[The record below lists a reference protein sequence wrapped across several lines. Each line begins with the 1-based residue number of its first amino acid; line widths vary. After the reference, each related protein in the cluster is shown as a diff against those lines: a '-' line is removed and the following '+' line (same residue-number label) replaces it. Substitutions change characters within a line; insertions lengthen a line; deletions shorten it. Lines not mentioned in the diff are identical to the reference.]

1 MPTLSSIQTSLTP
14 WTYQTP
20 YGSTT
25 FPLSTNNSTPSLYSN
40 NIQLTS
46 YTGNP
51 YPSTAFY
58 LDDTLTSLRP
68 QQKLISESETPIEY
82 PNLSQTYKT
91 PTILLKDTYTIP
103 NPAGFTYSTRGD
115 TVSNTGNVVPGSIWR
130 RAVTNGFQGLASGIG
145 NPMITQFTQP
155 AISTIWK
162 AKIIDNAP
170 DSRGE
175 NLDSPY
181 SVMPFTRKKQLIDW
195 NISKY
200 KDFRAFKGLTFSV
213 DNIRLDGASAAT
225 RGAFNNDAGGTVV
238 SALYAAASVVPGGAY
253 TAFNLESV
261 YGWGD
266 QGNPDA
272 LRRDFTIRSN
282 VATRW
287 KTGATAKDGKWV
299 PTNNAIERATEF
311 LGDKISVIDF
321 GQRRLK
327 DAYVWKPQWFAGE
340 EKWSKFNN
348 FISETDLTRDFIK
361 FYFTGP
367 SLNAGNVDGKDDIMV
382 FRAIIDS
389 FSDTHSPTWTAV
401 PMIGRADPN
410 YTYTG
415 YSREVNLS
423 FTIYATSRDEM
434 KPIYRKLNALAG
446 YTTPDYSVDSI
457 AMKSPWMRMTI
468 GDLLVQQ
475 PVIIN
480 SLAYTFI
487 DADTTWEINVEQD
500 PTMMQAPHKISVS
513 LGLNVLTDWLPEKNG
528 RFYSLA
534 KSFSANG
541 TPKEGGANWLG
552 DFGTNDQNLKQKRN
566 EAADQNSP
574 TNIPLEKTEYSKPA
588 GPDQFFQ
595 SENIIP
601 FYQ

>member
-20 YGSTT
+20 YGSTA

-91 PTILLKDTYTIP
+91 PTISLKDTYTVP

-115 TVSNTGNVVPGSIWR
+115 TVSNIGNIAPGSIFL
-130 RAVTNGFQGLASGIG
+130 RAGRNALQGLASGIG
-145 NPMITQFTQP
+145 NPLITQFTQP
-155 AISTIWK
+155 AISNLWK
-162 AKIIDNAP
+162 AGNIAP
-170 DSRGE
+170 DSRGD

-181 SVMPFTRKKQLIDW
+181 SIMPFTRKKQLIDW

-213 DNIRLDGASAAT
+213 DNIRLDGASAAA
-225 RGAFNNDAGGTVV
+225 RGAFNDDAGGTVL

-266 QGNPDA
+266 HGNPES
-272 LRRDFTIRSN
+272 LRRDFTIRTN

-287 KTGATAKDGKWV
+287 KSGTKPEDGKWV
-299 PTNNAIERATEF
+299 PTNNPIERATEF

-321 GQRRLK
+321 GQRKLK
-327 DAYVWKPQWFAGE
+327 DAYVWKPQWFTGNENWAGV
-340 EKWSKFNN
+340 NN
-348 FISETDLTRDFIK
+348 FLSATDLTRDFIK

-367 SLNAGNVDGKDDIMV
+367 SLNAGNKDGKDDIIV

-389 FSDTHSPTWTAV
+389 FSDTHSPSWTAV
-401 PMIGRADPN
+401 SMIGRADPN

-446 YTTPDYSVDSI
+446 YTTPDYSADSI

-513 LGLNVLTDWLPEKNG
+513 LGLNVLTDWLPEKKG
-528 RFYSLA
+528 KFYSLA
-534 KSFSANG
+534 KSFSSDG
-541 TPKEGGANWLG
+541 TPQEGGDNWLS
-552 DFGTNDQNLKQKRN
+552 DFGKTDQNLKIKRKQAESEQIESKSN
-566 EAADQNSP
+566 LNDGESA
-574 TNIPLEKTEYSKPA
+574 EYSRRETRQINRA
-588 GPDQFFQ
+588 ERRGV
-595 SENIIP
+595 
-601 FYQ
+601 